1 METKTKKNSLFFILF
16 FIAFLTYFYNL
27 TAQES
32 KDRPIKIVNPVY
44 LKQDEVHFNK
54 SDNKP
59 LNKRYRLLKNSSVFR
74 LDANRENK
82 DFLDRNNINNIENNI
97 IGQYLYTSI
106 NSPQVLG
113 VKTFNDIGSEFKP
126 ELIENFRVIL
136 DIDNRVYFTDGSLFI
151 FFNNKNVN
159 FSDFASVH
167 NLMLK
172 KEYIDLKMG
181 VYVYDNFNS
190 LEKVIDLLEQIDTV
204 SKVEYNVINPY
215 IAPE

>member
-1 METKTKKNSLFFILF
+1 METKTKRKSLFVTLF

-44 LKQDEVHFNK
+44 LKQDEVQFNK

-59 LNKRYRLLKNSSVFR
+59 LNKQYRLLKNSSVFR

-113 VKTFNDIGSEFKP
+113 VKTLNDIGSEFKP

-151 FFNNKNVN
+151 FFDNKNVN

-172 KEYIDLKMG
+172 KEYIDLNMG
-181 VYVYDNFNS
+181 VYVYDDFNS
-190 LEKVIDLLEQIDTV
+190 LENVIDQLDQIDTV

-215 IAPE
+215 IMPE

>member
-16 FIAFLTYFYNL
+16 FIVFLSYFHAL
-27 TAQES
+27 IAQES
-32 KDRPIKIVNPVY
+32 KDKPIKIINPVY
-44 LKQDEVHFNK
+44 LKQDEVQFNK

-113 VKTFNDIGSEFKP
+113 VKTLNDIGSEFKP